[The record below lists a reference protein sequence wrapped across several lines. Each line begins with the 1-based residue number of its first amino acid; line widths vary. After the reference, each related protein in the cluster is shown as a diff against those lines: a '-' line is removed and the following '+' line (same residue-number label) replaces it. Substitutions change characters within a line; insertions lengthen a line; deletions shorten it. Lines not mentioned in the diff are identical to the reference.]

1 MTKLKIDKYLAFA
14 LLFALL
20 NMGAIFSIFGVREY
34 SDGTGY
40 VEIINWLQGEAGAPA
55 EFHRLLKP
63 LGLSIALPFEFLGD
77 GAGLI
82 IQNIFFY
89 LLGVFLIFKITE
101 LIYHNKKQALFAS
114 IFFATATPVIEVS
127 LSYLLD
133 PGGWSLYLLSIF
145 LTLFYFKTRNEK
157 LIILNGF
164 LSGLGFL
171 VKETGGFGILF
182 FGLMVL
188 FSAGSSIKEKLFK
201 IVRFGTF
208 FLIPILIVQILV
220 FKYYHL
226 TYWDWYWMG
235 RLGAEVGKEGL
246 LLISLRYLG
255 QLFRILGILWPFI
268 LIGIWRE
275 LREKNWERIK
285 IFLSLLPASF
295 SFLFWQTGGGGRVV
309 FIFAPLGILLATYG
323 CKKIRPLIMALI
335 ILTILILNYFF
346 VFINQE
352 IPFTDIIY
360 TSIFSR

>member
-40 VEIINWLQGEAGAPA
+40 VEIINWLQGEAGGPA

-63 LGLSIALPFEFLGD
+63 LGLLIALPFEFLGD

-208 FLIPILIVQILV
+208 F
-220 FKYYHL
+220 
-226 TYWDWYWMG
+226 
-235 RLGAEVGKEGL
+235 
-246 LLISLRYLG
+246 
-255 QLFRILGILWPFI
+255 
-268 LIGIWRE
+268 
-275 LREKNWERIK
+275 
-285 IFLSLLPASF
+285 
-295 SFLFWQTGGGGRVV
+295 
-309 FIFAPLGILLATYG
+309 
-323 CKKIRPLIMALI
+323 
-335 ILTILILNYFF
+335 
-346 VFINQE
+346 
-352 IPFTDIIY
+352 
-360 TSIFSR
+360 